1 MRQDRQMDMVNGPLL
16 KNIILFSIPLML
28 SNFLQLLFNAADTI
42 IVGKFAGENALAAV
56 GATGSLCFLLTSLFS
71 GLSVG
76 SNVVIANAYGAR
88 DDDQIRRAV
97 HTSIW
102 LGIFCGLFLMATGFF
117 LSRPMLQL
125 MSTPENIIGGS
136 TLYMRIYFA
145 GVVALLIY
153 NFGSAVLRSK
163 GDTRRP
169 LYFMMIS
176 GILNVLLNL
185 LFVIAFKW
193 DVAGVA
199 VATVISETVSAVL
212 VIGALLKE
220 TDAARLDPK
229 AIRFD
234 WPSTRR
240 IIAIGIPAG
249 IQGIVFALSNV
260 VIQSGIN
267 SFDSSSIVAGNSA
280 AANLESFVYIGTGA
294 FTQAEIT
301 FTSQNIGAGKHKAAS
316 RIMLE
321 SLVLVTV
328 SAFAIGYGAW
338 YFGHT
343 LLGLYTDAEAVKQV
357 GLFRLEWVCKPLYL
371 NGILDVFVNSM
382 RGMGI
387 STLPTIFMIAG
398 ICGVRLFWMATV
410 FPLNRTL
417 ETIYMCYP
425 ISWIVT
431 SVIQAVLWIFVYRHL
446 KKKFASRNAQ

>member
-42 IVGKFAGENALAAV
+42 VVGKFAGENALASV
-56 GATGSLCFLLTSLFS
+56 GATGSLVFLLTSLFS

-76 SNVVIANAYGAR
+76 TNVVIANSYGGNNE
-88 DDDQIRRAV
+88 DQIRRAV

-102 LGIFCGLFLMATGFF
+102 LGLVSGAFLTVAGYF
-117 LSRPMLQL
+117 LARPMLQM
-125 MSTPENIIGGS
+125 MSTPDNIIGGS
-136 TLYMRIYFA
+136 VLYMRIYFL
-145 GVVALLIY
+145 GVIALLIY
-153 NFGSAVLRSK
+153 NFGAAVLRSK
-163 GDTRRP
+163 GDTKRP
-169 LYFMMIS
+169 LYFMVIS
-176 GILNVLLNL
+176 GVLNL
-185 LFVIAFKW
+185 CLNLVFVIVFKW

-199 VATVISETVSAVL
+199 IATVISELVSAVL
-212 VIGALLKE
+212 VVYALTKQ
-220 TDAARLDPK
+220 TDAARLDLK

-234 WPSTRR
+234 GPTTRK
-240 IIAIGIPAG
+240 IVAIGIPAG

-267 SFDSSSIVAGNSA
+267 SFGSSSIVAGNSA

-301 FTSQNIGAGKHKAAS
+301 FTSQNIGAGKRKAAG

-321 SLVLVTV
+321 SLVLVGI
-328 SAFAIGYGAW
+328 SAFIIGYAAW

-343 LLGLYTDAEAVKQV
+343 LLGLYTNAEEVKAV
-357 GLFRLEWVCKPLYL
+357 GLIRLEYVAKPLYL

-410 FPLNRTL
+410 FPGSHTL

-431 SVIQAVLWIFVYRHL
+431 TVIQAVLWVIVYRRL
-446 KKKFASRNAQ
+446 KKKIIG